1 MPGQHGPLQ
10 IRDQTRILLII
21 PEAIHQ
27 IVVLTREEAI
37 PLQDIL
43 LRLPSQDRIPTEAQ
57 KVILFLPGAAWN
69 DQGILLDHMVVLHL
83 LEAADHPHLI
93 AVVQDQEAH
102 TLQGLPLQV
111 PLQVEVLLQVVVA
124 LLREED
130 SLKSIK

>member
-1 MPGQHGPLQ
+1 MAAQHGLLQ
-10 IRDQTRILLII
+10 IRDHIRILLII
-21 PEAIHQ
+21 PEAILQ
-27 IVVLTREEAI
+27 IVVITREEANH
-37 PLQDIL
+37 LQDIL
-43 LRLPSQDRIPTEAQ
+43 LRLASQDRIPTEVHKA
-57 KVILFLPGAAWN
+57 ILFLPGATWN
-69 DQGILLDHMVVLHL
+69 EVLLQDHMVVLHL